1 MGRDMY
7 AYRGKFIHA
16 NCVPAWQSVIPSICA
31 FARARG
37 ATSAASGWRDSLRLP
52 ATSYRLRLWITTIL

>member
-1 MGRDMY
+1 MGRGMY
-7 AYRGKFIHA
+7 AYRAHSFTQIA
-16 NCVPAWQSVIPSICA
+16 RQRERPAWQSVVPSICA

-52 ATSYRLRLWITTIL
+52 ATSYQHQ